1 MATEVLIVIF
11 IAMMLSYIVY
21 LHIQLAK
28 KNIFIE
34 STIKRLTGIE
44 KGWSPEEMIKFLYE
58 IRKSRQYGSFFSD
71 KLFEDKSLNFLL
83 ENEKDS
89 KIYIHYTKEESNA
102 RNILREGFRYVES
115 FYKTAMPVSDDKL
128 DLLIKHNSRKSFGD
142 YLVILCMS
150 DKIFDHYSTRLES
163 IGLKGVAVENVL
175 TESPP
180 FKNEN
185 ADLVY
190 LLPNRFVKGYI
201 NYQTGEI
208 SGNPDY
214 DPLYDS
220 PLFEKN
226 LESLK
231 TSKAI

>member
-1 MATEVLIVIF
+1 MATEILIVIF
-11 IAMMLSYIVY
+11 IAMMLTYIVY

-58 IRKSRQYGSFFSD
+58 IRKTRQYSSFFAD
-71 KLFEDKSLNFLL
+71 RLFEEQPLHFLL

-89 KIYIHYTKEESNA
+89 KIYIHYTKEEGDA
-102 RNILREGFRYVES
+102 RNIIREGFRYVDS
-115 FYKTAMPVSDDKL
+115 FYKTAMSVTDDKL

-150 DKIFDHYSTRLES
+150 DKIFDHYSARLE
-163 IGLKGVAVENVL
+163 INGLKSFAVENVL

-180 FKNEN
+180 YKNEN

-208 SGNPDY
+208 TGNPDY
-214 DPLYDS
+214 NPSYDS

-226 LESLK
+226 LELLK
-231 TSKAI
+231 TTRSI